1 MCLGCNTIRSESKVL
16 SQISSHVVVAI
27 AQYLASA
34 EERETTVCFFV
45 RQERGLVPSVM
56 NKPIVERRVVG

>member
-1 MCLGCNTIRSESKVL
+1 M
-16 SQISSHVVVAI
+16 VAI
-27 AQYLASA
+27 AQYLAFV

-56 NKPIVERRVVG
+56 KKLVVEWRVVGELA